1 VSEVIGWLGKRLTE
15 YFACK
20 IKCNRAQGLHV
31 KEEWIQ
37 LQLQRRRSVA
47 SERERGVVTQE
58 IFRSAMFLDF
68 HHIGQGCLP
77 PNIDQLHNVYLK
89 GPFIVQIDEMFNIA
103 GTTEKRYSDGSGR
116 MLKIFASDGCQNVRR
131 SAAYL
136 YSIAVSH
143 INYSIVLYKCTLNSR
158 WFASSTSKSLL

>member
-1 VSEVIGWLGKRLTE
+1 M
-15 YFACK
+15 
-20 IKCNRAQGLHV
+20 
-31 KEEWIQ
+31 
-37 LQLQRRRSVA
+37 A

-131 SAAYL
+131 LL
-136 YSIAVSH
+136 YNIAGSL
-143 INYSIVLYKCTLNSR
+143 INYNIVLYKCTLNSR